1 MKKKKIT
8 KKTATKKS
16 KVRLYNNSM
25 NYLAQHFWN
34 YDTNCIDGLKLWN
47 ALQPHIEKGELVVN
61 IGQGEREG
69 LKLVTY
75 SKTYQYE
82 HNSVDWDPLV
92 KHCRGIIFDASDT
105 LSPYRIVALPFSK
118 FFNYGEGGIH
128 YPSAGG
134 ILNRIYTKMDGSLG
148 ICFYWRDKWHLTTR
162 GSLNS
167 DIGAVGQKLLDD
179 ILWDETPGVSLDPHH
194 TYLFEIID
202 PICQIV
208 VKYNKSELVALGS
221 RNIRSGEC
229 LYGRNSILYWPQ
241 YAGEYFF
248 NTKEEMV
255 AWLNNTKGTEFE
267 GFVVHFS
274 DGSIFKFKSEDYMRL
289 HRIIAQFTFKRVLEA
304 VQKGEQEEIRKALPE
319 ELIPEFD
326 RYKWMIE
333 DKVDSIIAY
342 VDKIVHD
349 APKGSRKEFALYL
362 QQYYKGT
369 DALRFAF
376 KLVDYNMNIDM
387 LAEHVLQSL
396 KRDDFKVDEH
406 VE

>member
-1 MKKKKIT
+1 
-8 KKTATKKS
+8 
-16 KVRLYNNSM
+16 M

-34 YDTNCIDGLKLWN
+34 HETNSIDGLKLWN

-61 IGQGEREG
+61 VGQGERQG

-128 YPSAGG
+128 YPSEGAT
-134 ILNRIYTKMDGSLG
+134 IDKVFEKVDGSLG
-148 ICFYWRDKWHLTTR
+148 ICFYWHDKWHMTTR

-167 DIGAVGQKLLDD
+167 DIGEVAQQMLDKM
-179 ILWDETPGVSLDPHH
+179 LVQQRMTLDPKD
-194 TYLFEIID
+194 TRLFEIIY
-202 PICQIV
+202 PENRICV
-208 VKYNKSELVALGS
+208 DYGDTRELVFLGR
-221 RNIRSGEC
+221 RNVRSGEED
-229 LYGRNSILYWPQ
+229 YETGSAVWRTPRKYSFASND
-241 YAGEYFF
+241 
-248 NTKEEMV
+248 EMV
-255 AWLNNTKGTEFE
+255 QWLNQQKGEEFE

-304 VQKGEQEEIRKALPE
+304 VQQHQEEEIRRALPE

-326 RYKWMIE
+326 NWRCMIE
-333 DKVDSIIAY
+333 DKIDQLIAQ
-342 VDKIVHD
+342 VDKAVHN
-349 APKGSRKEFALYL
+349 APNETRKEFALYL
-362 QQYYKGT
+362 QQNYRGT
-369 DALRFAF
+369 DVMKYAF
-376 KLVDYNMNIDM
+376 KYLDYGMDADK
-387 LAEHVLQSL
+387 LDEHILQNLS
-396 KRDDFKVDEH
+396 KDDFEISEKEK
-406 VE
+406 EYN